1 MPRHKEKGLL
11 YFTSAKH
18 NDSKVV
24 NPQFFGVSLQVA
36 LIRFQLFVDVITN
49 SLDCVEREL
58 EESKNFQ

>member
-1 MPRHKEKGLL
+1 M
-11 YFTSAKH
+11 
-18 NDSKVV
+18 